1 MMLSN
6 MKYKIRSEKLYRI
19 YDSWWVVFICAL
31 AGLFLYGMP
40 GSLIGG
46 CIGFIELCVIEIYWG
61 RVAFELQWS
70 DIEIA
75 VQNYASYYF
84 GGFDRI
90 EFTVHGRKIV
100 FAKQAVLRVTKN
112 DSFTVWYKSDHW
124 SNILDDNDESMFTN
138 LCQRSPVRDAK
149 WDKGK
154 TFLIPQQED
163 TQEVLAACLS
173 LIKYLISKAGGT
185 MADVTATDNL
195 GGRPSVW
202 VDARDQQISPVLM
215 VEYNFKGK
223 INGRPVLSVI
233 DRKEKMILRED
244 GTLEPFI
251 DFAAWWDA
259 KNEVKIHET

>member
-1 MMLSN
+1 MGMYICGVTGGIFGAALGFAVAAV
-6 MKYKIRSEKLYRI
+6 MQMAEKRAASEL
-19 YDSWWVVFICAL
+19 
-31 AGLFLYGMP
+31 
-40 GSLIGG
+40 
-46 CIGFIELCVIEIYWG
+46 E
-61 RVAFELQWS
+61 WS

-90 EFTVHGRKIV
+90 EFTIHGRKIV
-100 FAKQAVLRVTKN
+100 FAKRKVFRVTVGERYVVSYRTGIWKG
-112 DSFTVWYKSDHW
+112 
-124 SNILDDNDESMFTN
+124 ILNETDEAYFADLCSMN
-138 LCQRSPVRDAK
+138 PVRNVELEK
-149 WDKGK
+149 SK

-163 TQEVLAACLS
+163 TQEVLAACLT

-185 MADVTATDNL
+185 MDDVTATDNL

-259 KNEVKIHET
+259 KHEVKTTET